1 MSLALHWFLPTA
13 GDSRTVVPF
22 GADGHQRPPIID
34 YLAQIAQA
42 ADRLG
47 YEAVLTPTGTWCE
60 DSWLVT
66 AALLRETQR
75 LKFLVA
81 FRPNSISPTLAAQKA
96 ATFQRISG
104 GRLLLNIVTGGEDT
118 EQRRF
123 GDWLDHDERYDRTD
137 EFLHVLRGALS
148 GTPLDYEGRYFKVE
162 GATVNQVPQPQPQ
175 LYFGGASPA
184 AELVAAKH
192 VDVYLTWGE
201 PPEMVAPRIAR
212 LRELAAE
219 QGRTL
224 RFGIRLHVI
233 TRDRSSDAWAET
245 ERFMEQLDPKV
256 VAAAQA
262 AMAKSAS
269 VGQQRMVSLHGGSR
283 DDLVIAPNLWAG
295 IGLVRGGAGTALVGS
310 HEEVADRIEEYHQLG
325 FDEFVLS
332 GHPHLEEAYW
342 FGEGVMPVLRSRGL
356 IEARPTTPGSADS
369 VLSRHAVTNAR

>member
-1 MSLALHWFLPTA
+1 MPISLHWFIPTA

-22 GADGHQRPPIID
+22 GPDGHHRPPPID
-34 YLAQIAQA
+34 YLAQVAQA

-47 YEAVLTPTGTWCE
+47 FEAVLTPTGTWCE

-66 AALLRETQR
+66 AALLRETRR

-81 FRPNSISPTLAAQKA
+81 FRPGSLTPTLAAQKA
-96 ATFQRISG
+96 ATYQRISG
-104 GRLLLNIVTGGEDT
+104 GRLLLNIVTGGEQG

-137 EFLHVLRGALS
+137 EFLTVLRGAW
-148 GTPLDYEGRYFKVE
+148 GPAPFDFEGRHYHVA
-162 GATVNQVPQPQPQ
+162 GATVSGAIEHPP

-184 AELVAAKH
+184 AEVVAARH

-201 PPEMVAPRIAR
+201 PPSMVRERIER
-212 LRELAAE
+212 MRDLAAAE
-219 QGRTL
+219 GRTL

-233 TRDRSSDAWAET
+233 TRDTSAEAWAET
-245 ERFMEQLDPKV
+245 DRFLDQLDPALV
-256 VAAAQA
+256 VAAQRSMA
-262 AMAKSAS
+262 ASQS

-283 DDLVIAPNLWAG
+283 DELVVSPNLWAG

-310 HEEVADRIEEYHQLG
+310 HEEVADRIEEYHDLG

-332 GHPHLEEAYW
+332 GHPHLEEAYAV
-342 FGEGVMPVLRSRGL
+342 GEGGMPVLRRRGL
-356 IEARPTTPGSADS
+356 LAGTAAAIDAER
-369 VLSRHAVTNAR
+369 VLAPINAR